1 MLKEEIIYS
10 LLRFN
15 KDLSSALTNCL
26 KCGQMA
32 LFLFICFIIII
43 ILIVLYSSGWFGY
56 VQEKKEKKNN
66 KKKQNALAQL
76 HNHWI
81 MYSKWAC

>member
-1 MLKEEIIYS
+1 MLKEEIINS

-43 ILIVLYSSGWFGY
+43 TILIVLYFSGWFGY
-56 VQEKKEKKNN
+56 VQEKKEKKN
-66 KKKQNALAQL
+66 KKKPRFST
-76 HNHWI
+76 I
-81 MYSKWAC
+81 T

>member
-1 MLKEEIIYS
+1 MPMLKEEIIYS

-43 ILIVLYSSGWFGY
+43 ILIVLYFSG
-56 VQEKKEKKNN
+56 
-66 KKKQNALAQL
+66 
-76 HNHWI
+76 
-81 MYSKWAC
+81 

>member
-1 MLKEEIIYS
+1 MPMLKEEIIYS

-43 ILIVLYSSGWFGY
+43 ILIVLYFSGGFGY
-56 VQEKKEKKNN
+56 VQEKKNKKNP
-66 KKKQNALAQL
+66 ALAQL
-76 HNHWI
+76 HNH
-81 MYSKWAC
+81 